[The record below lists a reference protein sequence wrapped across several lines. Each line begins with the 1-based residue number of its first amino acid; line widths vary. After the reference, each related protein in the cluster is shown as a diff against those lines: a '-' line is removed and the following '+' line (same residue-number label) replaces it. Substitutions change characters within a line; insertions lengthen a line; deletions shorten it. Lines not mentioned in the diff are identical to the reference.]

1 MDVGLIAAIY
11 RAASTLIPKINPVD
25 LPVSPALV
33 GALPP
38 IAQDAL
44 QHVLPYLYPVGR
56 FLGWQAYGYAT
67 GLIAT
72 GLWVIA
78 HECGHQ
84 AFSESKAI
92 NNTVGWI
99 LHSAL
104 GVPYHSW
111 RITHA
116 RHHASTAHMTNDQ
129 VFVPKSRSQRGLPP
143 LDPAKEDLA
152 GSRVDEKVQEE
163 LWDALG
169 DSPLGAA
176 WWVFAQLVSCQ
187 YSS

>member
-1 MDVGLIAAIY
+1 MDVALIAAIY
-11 RAASTLIPKINPVD
+11 RAASTLIPKINPTD
-25 LPVSPALV
+25 LPLSPAILP
-33 GALPP
+33 ALPP
-38 IAQDAL
+38 AL
-44 QHVLPYLYPVGR
+44 HQAVPHLYTLGR

-67 GLIAT
+67 GLVAT

-84 AFSESKAI
+84 AFSESKTI
-92 NNTVGWI
+92 NNAVGWV

-116 RHHASTAHMTNDQ
+116 KHHASTSHLTNAQ

-169 DSPLGAA
+169 DSPLGAMG
-176 WWVFAQLVSCQ
+176 WVFVQLVSAT
-187 YSS
+187 S